1 MGILGLIRRWRNT
14 SAQFVGLSS
23 EGASTFLRQLVH
35 DGQFAVFTLP
45 ERSAFV
51 QAIRT
56 PSGGLVI
63 EISRRTPA
71 LEALLG
77 RLGSVTTNELGFLT
91 MSSRAGD
98 ETTCAQVIA
107 QGLELL
113 AASSGCQNVCRVL
126 RGAQ

>member
-1 MGILGLIRRWRNT
+1 
-14 SAQFVGLSS
+14 
-23 EGASTFLRQLVH
+23 
-35 DGQFAVFTLP
+35 VFTLP

-77 RLGSVTTNELGFLT
+77 RLGSVATNELGFLT
-91 MSSRAGD
+91 TSSRAGD